1 MMHFMNYK
9 KCYDTEKLMLQKE
22 LMQIKHRR
30 VDEGG
35 ATGTNAPALR
45 KSCPLYLCP
54 KTKTVKEATKCI

>member
-1 MMHFMNYK
+1 
-9 KCYDTEKLMLQKE
+9 MLQKE

-54 KTKTVKEATKCI
+54 KTKTVKEATKYI